1 MAGSALEQVAP
12 ADGELAGR
20 LRKSMAAVE
29 ARLRDAAADSPDPL
43 IVQAAGYLLD
53 AGGKR
58 WRPLLVLLGAEF
70 GDPETAEVSDAAVA
84 VELIHA
90 ASLHHDD
97 VMDDAPLRHGV
108 PSAQIRWNN
117 KIAILVG
124 DHLFARGAT
133 VSLELG
139 EAARRAQA
147 HAFERLVRGQVREV
161 AGPRRGEDPVEHHL
175 EVVRDKSASLIA
187 LAVRLGGM
195 CAGADAAAVRALG
208 EYGEA
213 LGVAFQLSD
222 DIIDIVSEA
231 DRAGKAPGA
240 DLRAGVPTLP
250 VLLALRGAGDVAGA
264 GEDAAAGRL
273 REILGAGAVPDD
285 GPHAEALRLL
295 RASPALELARAEV
308 ARYAGEARAAARRLP
323 ERAARDVLESLC
335 DLVTGRSA

>member
-29 ARLRDAAADSPDPL
+29 ARLRDTAADSPDPL

-108 PSAQIRWNN
+108 PSAQVRWNN

-161 AGPRRGEDPVEHHL
+161 AGPRRGEDPVDHHL

-250 VLLALRGAGDVAGA
+250 VLLALREAGDG
-264 GEDAAAGRL
+264 AAGRL

-308 ARYAGEARAAARRLP
+308 ARYAGEARTAARRLP

>member
-29 ARLRDAAADSPDPL
+29 ARLRDAAADSPDSL

-108 PSAQIRWNN
+108 PSAQVRWNN

-161 AGPRRGEDPVEHHL
+161 AGPRRGEDPVDHHL

-250 VLLALRGAGDVAGA
+250 VLLALRGAGDG
-264 GEDAAAGRL
+264 AAGRL
-273 REILGAGAVPDD
+273 REILGAGAVPGAVPDD